1 MIQFLKF
8 HHISLLLKHLLVEDS
23 MVTIKGKLNIRE
35 DEKPTVL
42 VDEIIP
48 WKVDK
53 NQNVEKKEIKE
64 KLYIKFDVTN
74 IPLYNSIIKIM
85 NTYPGNTEV
94 IVKCTATEKAFK
106 LNKTIAISQHLL
118 GELLGI
124 LSENDIIIK

>member
-1 MIQFLKF
+1 MQMENGRIV
-8 HHISLLLKHLLVEDS
+8 S
-23 MVTIKGKLNIRE
+23 VTARNKDGEEEQL
-35 DEKPTVL
+35 
-42 VDEIIP
+42 
-48 WKVDK
+48 
-53 NQNVEKKEIKE
+53 KEIKE